1 MHILIIHQAFASLS
15 EPGGTRHH
23 EFARELAANG
33 HRVTIIA
40 SPVSYL
46 TGKSSAGE
54 SRWKATEL
62 DGDRITI
69 IKAYTYS
76 AFHKSFIHRVL
87 SFFSFMISSFLIGL
101 GIDQVDLV
109 WGTSPPIFQGVTAW
123 LLARI
128 KGARFLFEVRDLWP
142 AFAIAVGVLKNRLL
156 ISMSEWLERFLYHR
170 ADVVMVNSPG
180 FLNHVKDRGARIVEL
195 IPNGADP
202 NMFSQVDGSSFRTL
216 HQLERYFVV
225 MYTGA
230 HGMSNDLD
238 VVLSAAARLKAHPG
252 IRIVLVG
259 DGKEKVGLQTR
270 ANLEGLTN
278 ILFLPSVGKQE
289 IPNVIAASDACIA
302 ILKPLDL
309 YKTTYP
315 NKVFDTM
322 AAGKPV
328 LLVIDG
334 VIRQVVEGAQAGIYC
349 APGDPDAL
357 AEAIL
362 LLERDRMAAR
372 RMGENGRTYLKEHF
386 SRAKIAQDL
395 QQLLVRMTDKNG

>member
-1 MHILIIHQAFASLS
+1 
-15 EPGGTRHH
+15 
-23 EFARELAANG
+23 
-33 HRVTIIA
+33 
-40 SPVSYL
+40 
-46 TGKSSAGE
+46 
-54 SRWKATEL
+54 
-62 DGDRITI
+62 
-69 IKAYTYS
+69 
-76 AFHKSFIHRVL
+76 
-87 SFFSFMISSFLIGL
+87 
-101 GIDQVDLV
+101 
-109 WGTSPPIFQGVTAW
+109 
-123 LLARI
+123 
-128 KGARFLFEVRDLWP
+128 
-142 AFAIAVGVLKNRLL
+142 
-156 ISMSEWLERFLYHR
+156 
-170 ADVVMVNSPG
+170 
-180 FLNHVKDRGARIVEL
+180 
-195 IPNGADP
+195 
-202 NMFSQVDGSSFRTL
+202 L